1 MRRAG
6 LRLRLVLVY
15 TGAAVALTG
24 CLAVAAVQGLDH
36 SLRSTLDST
45 LAARATPYLQVLA
58 EPGPVELPVPAAEA
72 TNASREGLAVVI
84 DPTGAVKYAEPAS
97 AAKIAVPPPTGHS
110 TRLVNR
116 SVKRQK
122 LRLRVDRVSRAD
134 GTWTVLVGVDRE
146 TTEAA
151 ADRVQDVL
159 EYTLPLLL
167 LIIVTGTWTL
177 AGSALTPV
185 ERMRAEAG
193 ELGHADAAGRLTVP
207 EGRDELHALAVTFN
221 DLLERLHLS
230 LAQQRELVAD
240 AGHELRTPL
249 AILCAELELAD
260 RPGRSAQELREAISG
275 ARAEAARL
283 AALAEDL
290 LLLATHEG
298 RPATPVDLSGVAAE
312 AVEARRG
319 PADRAGVSLHLSAPE
334 TCVTQGDPT
343 ALRRALDNLLSNAL
357 DHSPPGSTVE
367 VGMDAGP
374 DAVVL
379 RVRDGGPGF
388 PPDFLPHAFDR
399 FRRADTARSSQ
410 SSNGLGLAIVAAI
423 AHNHGGTAAAV
434 NNEPPPGACVSIT
447 LPRTA

>member
-1 MRRAG
+1 
-6 LRLRLVLVY
+6 
-15 TGAAVALTG
+15 
-24 CLAVAAVQGLDH
+24 LDH
-36 SLRSTLDST
+36 SLRSTLDAT

-58 EPGPVELPVPAAEA
+58 EPGRVELPLPTAQEPSP
-72 TNASREGLAVVI
+72 SREGLAVVI
-84 DPTGAVKYAEPAS
+84 DPTGAVKYAQPARARS
-97 AAKIAVPPPTGHS
+97 IPVSMPAGRS
-110 TRLVNR
+110 TRLLDLTFDGE
-116 SVKRQK
+116 K
-122 LRLRVDRVSRAD
+122 LRLRVDGVSRAD

-151 ADRVQDVL
+151 AEKVQDVL
-159 EYTLPLLL
+159 EYALPALL
-167 LIIVTGTWTL
+167 LIIVAATWTL
-177 AGSALTPV
+177 AGAALTPV

-193 ELGHADAAGRLTVP
+193 ALGHADAAGRLTVP

-230 LAQQRELVAD
+230 LAQQRDLVAD

-319 PADRAGVSLHLSAPE
+319 PADRAGVRLDLTAPE
-334 TCVTQGDPT
+334 TCVTLGDPT
-343 ALRRALDNLLSNAL
+343 ALRRALDNLLGNAL

-367 VGMDAGP
+367 MDIDARP

-410 SSNGLGLAIVAAI
+410 TSHGLGLAIVAAI
-423 AHNHGGTAAAV
+423 ATNHGGTAAAV

-447 LPRTA
+447 LPRTT